1 MVIKFTHSL
10 IIPSTNK
17 TSSIIRKLK
26 LWLIA
31 DSSRNLSPLIFI
43 QSFDILFTER
53 RILRTQIQILSL
65 SLSNPYTQSNSN
77 TNLLKYTSLLK
88 SQAETPYT
96 LCIKAIHSSIAAD
109 FPLSDP
115 EPVPRLL
122 QYYLYR
128 RPRLTSICA
137 CKHQ

>member
-1 MVIKFTHSL
+1 MVIKFTL
-10 IIPSTNK
+10 FLNYPFYKQNFEYNPKTQTLAYCRFIEEPIPSNFYPIFRY
-17 TSSIIRKLK
+17 SFHRKK
-26 LWLIA
+26 NPQNA
-31 DSSRNLSPLIFI
+31 NSN
-43 QSFDILFTER
+43 SF
-53 RILRTQIQILSL
+53 

>member
-31 DSSRNLSPLIFI
+31 DSLRNLSRLIFI
-43 QSFDILFTER
+43 QSFDILFIER

>member
-1 MVIKFTHSL
+1 MVIKFTL
-10 IIPSTNK
+10 FLNYPFYKQNFEYNP
-17 TSSIIRKLK
+17 KLK

-43 QSFDILFTER
+43 QSFDILFIER